1 MIEREKLQHLIENIG
16 IPKLCLILLL
26 GISLI
31 IVSIPSGKTKK
42 NAQSTETTA
51 KEDSTDLYV
60 KKQERRLVNAL
71 KHVEGVGKVKVMITV
86 NSSKEAVVNKDSPY
100 EQSSSE
106 KEKTVKEDEQTI
118 LVEEDG
124 KKVPYVIK
132 EVEPVVEGVVVVA
145 QGGGN
150 DIIKNQIVEAKSCI
164 EKYQKYAQQAIDPEL
179 KNLFEQLH
187 KKEQTHYDS
196 LTQVLDGTVPSSD
209 CNDSDGRDYEPRAIY
224 TAASQS
230 EDKMHD
236 AFLATDAIGTEKLVS
251 GEYNTNVFMFGDSDL
266 RKLMADIQVEEQNHA
281 EMLYKY
287 KTANGMQ

>member
-42 NAQSTETTA
+42 NAQRTETTA

-106 KEKTVKEDEQTI
+106 KEKTVKEDEQ
-118 LVEEDG
+118 
-124 KKVPYVIK
+124 
-132 EVEPVVEGVVVVA
+132 VVEGVVVVA

-150 DIIKNQIVEAKSCI
+150 DIIKNQIVEAVSVLFHISSYKV
-164 EKYQKYAQQAIDPEL
+164 KVL
-179 KNLFEQLH
+179 KME
-187 KKEQTHYDS
+187 DS
-196 LTQVLDGTVPSSD
+196 
-209 CNDSDGRDYEPRAIY
+209 
-224 TAASQS
+224 
-230 EDKMHD
+230 
-236 AFLATDAIGTEKLVS
+236 
-251 GEYNTNVFMFGDSDL
+251 
-266 RKLMADIQVEEQNHA
+266 
-281 EMLYKY
+281 
-287 KTANGMQ
+287 

>member
-42 NAQSTETTA
+42 NTQSTETTA

-60 KKQERRLVNAL
+60 KKQERRL
-71 KHVEGVGKVKVMITV
+71 EGVGKVKVMITV

-106 KEKTVKEDEQTI
+106 KEKTVKEDEQTV

-150 DIIKNQIVEAKSCI
+150 DIIKNQIVEAVSVLFHISSYKV
-164 EKYQKYAQQAIDPEL
+164 KVL
-179 KNLFEQLH
+179 KME
-187 KKEQTHYDS
+187 DS
-196 LTQVLDGTVPSSD
+196 
-209 CNDSDGRDYEPRAIY
+209 
-224 TAASQS
+224 
-230 EDKMHD
+230 
-236 AFLATDAIGTEKLVS
+236 
-251 GEYNTNVFMFGDSDL
+251 
-266 RKLMADIQVEEQNHA
+266 
-281 EMLYKY
+281 
-287 KTANGMQ
+287 

>member
-71 KHVEGVGKVKVMITV
+71 KHVDGVGKVKVMITV

-106 KEKTVKEDEQTI
+106 KTVKEEEQTV

-132 EVEPVVEGVVVVA
+132 EVEPVVEGVVVIA

-150 DIIKNQIVEAKSCI
+150 DIIKNQIVEAVSVLFHISSYKV
-164 EKYQKYAQQAIDPEL
+164 KVL
-179 KNLFEQLH
+179 KME
-187 KKEQTHYDS
+187 DS
-196 LTQVLDGTVPSSD
+196 
-209 CNDSDGRDYEPRAIY
+209 
-224 TAASQS
+224 
-230 EDKMHD
+230 
-236 AFLATDAIGTEKLVS
+236 
-251 GEYNTNVFMFGDSDL
+251 
-266 RKLMADIQVEEQNHA
+266 
-281 EMLYKY
+281 
-287 KTANGMQ
+287 

>member
-42 NAQSTETTA
+42 NTQSSETTA

-106 KEKTVKEDEQTI
+106 KEKTVK
-118 LVEEDG
+118 
-124 KKVPYVIK
+124 
-132 EVEPVVEGVVVVA
+132 
-145 QGGGN
+145 
-150 DIIKNQIVEAKSCI
+150 
-164 EKYQKYAQQAIDPEL
+164 
-179 KNLFEQLH
+179 
-187 KKEQTHYDS
+187 
-196 LTQVLDGTVPSSD
+196 
-209 CNDSDGRDYEPRAIY
+209 
-224 TAASQS
+224 
-230 EDKMHD
+230 
-236 AFLATDAIGTEKLVS
+236 ATDSISATLTVFLRLLTGIRRARAPASSMTSMALS
-251 GEYNTNVFMFGDSDL
+251 G
-266 RKLMADIQVEEQNHA
+266 R
-281 EMLYKY
+281 
-287 KTANGMQ
+287 

>member
-42 NAQSTETTA
+42 NTQSSETTA

-106 KEKTVKEDEQTI
+106 KEKTVKED
-118 LVEEDG
+118 G

-150 DIIKNQIVEAKSCI
+150 DIIKNQIVEAVSVLFHISSYKV
-164 EKYQKYAQQAIDPEL
+164 KVL
-179 KNLFEQLH
+179 KME
-187 KKEQTHYDS
+187 DS
-196 LTQVLDGTVPSSD
+196 
-209 CNDSDGRDYEPRAIY
+209 
-224 TAASQS
+224 
-230 EDKMHD
+230 
-236 AFLATDAIGTEKLVS
+236 
-251 GEYNTNVFMFGDSDL
+251 
-266 RKLMADIQVEEQNHA
+266 
-281 EMLYKY
+281 
-287 KTANGMQ
+287 

>member
-42 NAQSTETTA
+42 NTQSTETTA

-60 KKQERRLVNAL
+60 KKQEVDAL

-150 DIIKNQIVEAKSCI
+150 DIIKNQIVEAVSVLFHISSYKV
-164 EKYQKYAQQAIDPEL
+164 KVL
-179 KNLFEQLH
+179 KME
-187 KKEQTHYDS
+187 DS
-196 LTQVLDGTVPSSD
+196 
-209 CNDSDGRDYEPRAIY
+209 
-224 TAASQS
+224 
-230 EDKMHD
+230 
-236 AFLATDAIGTEKLVS
+236 
-251 GEYNTNVFMFGDSDL
+251 
-266 RKLMADIQVEEQNHA
+266 
-281 EMLYKY
+281 
-287 KTANGMQ
+287 

>member
-42 NAQSTETTA
+42 MNKKSTETTA

-106 KEKTVKEDEQTI
+106 KEKTVKEDEQTV
-118 LVEEDG
+118 LVEENG

-150 DIIKNQIVEAKSCI
+150 DIIKNQIVEAVSVLFHISSYKV
-164 EKYQKYAQQAIDPEL
+164 KVL
-179 KNLFEQLH
+179 KME
-187 KKEQTHYDS
+187 DS
-196 LTQVLDGTVPSSD
+196 
-209 CNDSDGRDYEPRAIY
+209 
-224 TAASQS
+224 
-230 EDKMHD
+230 
-236 AFLATDAIGTEKLVS
+236 
-251 GEYNTNVFMFGDSDL
+251 
-266 RKLMADIQVEEQNHA
+266 
-281 EMLYKY
+281 
-287 KTANGMQ
+287 

>member
-26 GISLI
+26 GIGLM

-42 NAQSTETTA
+42 NTQSTETTA

-60 KKQERRLVNAL
+60 KKQEKRLVNAL

-106 KEKTVKEDEQTI
+106 KEKTVKEDEQTV
-118 LVEEDG
+118 LVKDG

-150 DIIKNQIVEAKSCI
+150 DIIKNQIVEAVSVLFHISSYKV
-164 EKYQKYAQQAIDPEL
+164 KVL
-179 KNLFEQLH
+179 KME
-187 KKEQTHYDS
+187 DS
-196 LTQVLDGTVPSSD
+196 
-209 CNDSDGRDYEPRAIY
+209 
-224 TAASQS
+224 
-230 EDKMHD
+230 
-236 AFLATDAIGTEKLVS
+236 
-251 GEYNTNVFMFGDSDL
+251 
-266 RKLMADIQVEEQNHA
+266 
-281 EMLYKY
+281 
-287 KTANGMQ
+287 

>member
-106 KEKTVKEDEQTI
+106 KEKTVKEDEQTV

-132 EVEPVVEGVVVVA
+132 EVEPVV
-145 QGGGN
+145 
-150 DIIKNQIVEAKSCI
+150 DIVRSLVIV
-164 EKYQKYAQQAIDPEL
+164 
-179 KNLFEQLH
+179 F
-187 KKEQTHYDS
+187 
-196 LTQVLDGTVPSSD
+196 
-209 CNDSDGRDYEPRAIY
+209 
-224 TAASQS
+224 
-230 EDKMHD
+230 
-236 AFLATDAIGTEKLVS
+236 
-251 GEYNTNVFMFGDSDL
+251 
-266 RKLMADIQVEEQNHA
+266 
-281 EMLYKY
+281 
-287 KTANGMQ
+287 

>member
-42 NAQSTETTA
+42 NTQSTETTA
-51 KEDSTDLYV
+51 KEDLYV

-106 KEKTVKEDEQTI
+106 KEKTVKEDEQTV

-150 DIIKNQIVEAKSCI
+150 DIIKNQIVEAVSVLFHISSYKV
-164 EKYQKYAQQAIDPEL
+164 KVL
-179 KNLFEQLH
+179 KME
-187 KKEQTHYDS
+187 DS
-196 LTQVLDGTVPSSD
+196 
-209 CNDSDGRDYEPRAIY
+209 
-224 TAASQS
+224 
-230 EDKMHD
+230 
-236 AFLATDAIGTEKLVS
+236 
-251 GEYNTNVFMFGDSDL
+251 
-266 RKLMADIQVEEQNHA
+266 
-281 EMLYKY
+281 
-287 KTANGMQ
+287 

>member
-106 KEKTVKEDEQTI
+106 KEKTVKVFFENLGIMLIFCSRIDNGTMKCYNKYI
-118 LVEEDG
+118 
-124 KKVPYVIK
+124 KK
-132 EVEPVVEGVVVVA
+132 
-145 QGGGN
+145 
-150 DIIKNQIVEAKSCI
+150 
-164 EKYQKYAQQAIDPEL
+164 
-179 KNLFEQLH
+179 
-187 KKEQTHYDS
+187 T
-196 LTQVLDGTVPSSD
+196 
-209 CNDSDGRDYEPRAIY
+209 
-224 TAASQS
+224 
-230 EDKMHD
+230 
-236 AFLATDAIGTEKLVS
+236 GTER
-251 GEYNTNVFMFGDSDL
+251 TVFWQEKRSL
-266 RKLMADIQVEEQNHA
+266 
-281 EMLYKY
+281 
-287 KTANGMQ
+287 KT